1 MDFVREI
8 MGASCR
14 SGNSL
19 EENVA
24 VFTDVVADAA
34 AASGCGCD
42 VNRGCSNN
50 WDWAAKDRII
60 PLWEGWKSD
69 GLPVELTRRDAALD
83 TVDRVFS
90 IIMILIVMVDSILF
104 LLLR

>member
-24 VFTDVVADAA
+24 VFADVVADAA
-34 AASGCGCD
+34 AASG
-42 VNRGCSNN
+42 SNN

-60 PLWEGWKSD
+60 PL
-69 GLPVELTRRDAALD
+69 
-83 TVDRVFS
+83 
-90 IIMILIVMVDSILF
+90 
-104 LLLR
+104 